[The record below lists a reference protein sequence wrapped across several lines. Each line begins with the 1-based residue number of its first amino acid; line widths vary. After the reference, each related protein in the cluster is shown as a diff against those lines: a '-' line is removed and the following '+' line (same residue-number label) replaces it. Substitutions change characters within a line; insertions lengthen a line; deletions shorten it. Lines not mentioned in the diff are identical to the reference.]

1 MEVLVSLFIDSY
13 LGRELFPLTFK
24 MLSKIVA
31 DDILLLFLFYFIF
44 LFIYLFLREKARLG
58 ISCEL
63 GSLEILSLIFSEKE
77 KKKKKNLKAICC
89 SSD

>member
-1 MEVLVSLFIDSY
+1 MEALVSLFMDSY

-24 MLSKIVA
+24 MLSKVVA
-31 DDILLLFLFYFIF
+31 DNILLLFLFYFF
-44 LFIYLFLREKARLG
+44 YLFIIIFFFFWEKARLG

-77 KKKKKNLKAICC
+77 KEKSKSHLLQ
-89 SSD
+89 